1 MRLWES
7 NSLAKTRSPAL
18 GGYGAE
24 PRHHTKNRDHGFLCE
39 SLCPWWFRLPQTTTE
54 NTGGTGESHP
64 TPNLNRLQFPF
75 HDSRGSFFCE
85 D

>member
-7 NSLAKTRSPAL
+7 NSLVVTTQENP
-18 GGYGAE
+18 
-24 PRHHTKNRDHGFLCE
+24 HHSGPFGFAQG
-39 SLCPWWFRLPQTTTE
+39 RLRGTQ
-54 NTGGTGESHP
+54 GGTGESRP
-64 TPNLNRLQFPF
+64 TSKLNRLQFPF